1 MMSEQQSTE
10 QPEGRPLGQRAIAG
24 VLAIAMFVSGCG
36 GAFNDSD
43 ASAQGGSVDPSA
55 TRLDVSQLKWTVSEA
70 TVEQGDADV
79 PEAAV
84 EPTEAGAA
92 VMRKSVA
99 ASCRISHKVTV
110 AGLSANHKRNIA
122 NHWTEDDPVRLG
134 QKRPRTLDSRQPG
147 MEHAR
152 HHHHRHRHQ
161 FLPGGREAHYSF
173 KFNSIDHAN
182 AKASWTALVDLPI
195 DSANC
200 VRHTRKL
207 NDVVAGRSTLADSD
221 PEFPVISFLAS
232 SAFGFVIM
240 GVTSAVLAWVPGP
253 LNPLAAP
260 IAGCLAGGV
269 MGAMDTFMRHRPHQW
284 EEYLAFSIRDCLFGV
299 IGAMIAIPV
308 RAAGID
314 VRARAVELAAA
325 EAASAMQAVV
335 ANPARQVSGLGAV
348 AVTRA
353 TQTNGPGAIVRH
365 LDHALGEA
373 ANALRRRSA
382 P

>member
-1 MMSEQQSTE
+1 MSGQHLTE

-70 TVEQGDADV
+70 TVEEGDADV
-79 PEAAV
+79 LDAAV

-92 VMRKSVA
+92 AMRKSVA
-99 ASCRISHKVTV
+99 TSCRISQQVQV
-110 AGLSANHKRNIA
+110 QGLSADHKRNIA

-134 QKRPRTLDSRQPG
+134 QKRPRTLDSRQPD

-161 FLPGGREAHYSF
+161 FLPGGRAAHYSF

-182 AKASWTALVDLPI
+182 ARASWTAHVDLPI

-200 VRHTRKL
+200 GRHARKL
-207 NDVVAGRSTLADSD
+207 NDVAAGRSTLRDSEPD
-221 PEFPVISFLAS
+221 FPVISFLS
-232 SAFGFVIM
+232 STAIGFVIL
-240 GVTSAVLAWVPGP
+240 GLTSAVLPLVKGP
-253 LNPLAAP
+253 LNSLATP

-269 MGAMDTFMRHRPHQW
+269 MGVMDTYMRPGPHKW
-284 EEYLAFSIRDCLFGV
+284 EEYLAYAIRDCLFGV
-299 IGAMIAIPV
+299 VGAKIATHV
-308 RAAGID
+308 RAA
-314 VRARAVELAAA
+314 ELAGA

-335 ANPARQVSGLGAV
+335 RTNPQVSGA
-348 AVTRA
+348 AAAAANRA
-353 TQTNGPGAIVRH
+353 AQVNGPDAVVGH
-365 LDHALGEA
+365 LDHALGDA
-373 ANALRRRSA
+373 ANALRRASA